1 LFKICMIGCGWVA
14 NFGHG
19 PAYRKYAAEH
29 ADVELTACCDT
40 EESRVIRFREKFG
53 FEKKYTDYRVML
65 EKESPDVVCLNVPV
79 SQIALLSREIL
90 QAGFPLLL
98 EKPAGANLTETKI
111 LKEVSEKCGVANM
124 VAFNRRYMPLIKTFK
139 KTIEKTIG
147 LQGIE
152 SIDYYLSRYRRL
164 EDNFEITAIHGIDTV
179 RFLTEAEYQSV
190 QFQYRAFPDRG
201 NNVIDIHLY
210 AHLDS
215 GVTATLNFYPLCGAV
230 MERMVVNSSDHTFLI
245 EIPVWDSVDLPGKIL
260 VVEKNEVINTINLH
274 HQRQQVEDFQRYGFY
289 AEDAAFF
296 NFLRGGEKA
305 APDISQ
311 VLGTAEI
318 MECIRKKKNSYQ
330 AG

>member
-1 LFKICMIGCGWVA
+1 VA

-19 PAYRKYAAEH
+19 PAYRKYAADH
-29 ADVELTACCDT
+29 PDVELTACCDT
-40 EESRVIRFREKFG
+40 TESNAVSFMAKFG
-53 FEKKYTDYRVML
+53 FEKHYTDYRVML
-65 EKESPDVVCLNVPV
+65 DKESPDVVCLNVPV

-111 LKEVSEKCGVANM
+111 LKEISEKCGVANM
-124 VAFNRRYMPLIKTFK
+124 VAFNRRYMPLIQTFK
-139 KTIEKTIG
+139 NTIEKTIG
-147 LQGIE
+147 LQGIA
-152 SIDYYLSRYRRL
+152 SIEYYLSRYRRL

-201 NNVIDIHLY
+201 MNVMNIHLF
-210 AHLDS
+210 ANLNN

-245 EIPVWDSVDLPGKIL
+245 EIPVWDSVDLPGRIV
-260 VVEKNEVINTINLH
+260 VVEKNEVIKKISLH
-274 HQRQQVEDFQRYGFY
+274 DHRQDMEDFQKYGFY
-289 AEDAAFF
+289 GEDAAFF
-296 NFLRGGEKA
+296 DFLRGAEKP

-311 VLGTAEI
+311 VLGSAEI
-318 MECIRKKKNSYQ
+318 MECIRKKQNTYQ
-330 AG
+330 TGSNV